1 MLKASSNSNSVNQV
15 SSEFL
20 KKRGCTA
27 DRCCVLFGEEGGEK
41 KEEEDFCLEVTQ
53 NWFRQQ
59 RQKLNIHQSFLMAAA
74 SGLQGG
80 LVYEG

>member
-27 DRCCVLFGEEGGEK
+27 DRCCVLFGEEGGK
-41 KEEEDFCLEVTQ
+41 KRKEEEEFCLEVT
-53 NWFRQQ
+53 Q

-74 SGLQGG
+74 SGLRGG
-80 LVYEG
+80 LVSEG

>member
-27 DRCCVLFGEEGGEK
+27 DRCCVLFGEEEKK
-41 KEEEDFCLEVTQ
+41 KEEEEFCLEVTQ
-53 NWFRQQ
+53 TWHQ

-74 SGLQGG
+74 SGLRGG
-80 LVYEG
+80 LVSEG